1 MLDKI
6 SDFCKK
12 VNHILIF
19 AILSTILIAI
29 LYVISIESS
38 RAEVDIDIKNTP
50 LEPID

>member
-19 AILSTILIAI
+19 IILITILFSI
-29 LYVISIESS
+29 LYLFSIDSN
-38 RAEVDIDIKNTP
+38 RAEVDIDINNSHIT
-50 LEPID
+50 PID